1 MTAPQKLLY
10 IGAGEYHFEVTRHFS
25 STKEFVFIDTQPRS
39 CFESSELVFNE
50 EMYYASFIPRLTESA
65 ANHGFTLERTEE
77 LDNNYFTKIFSW
89 IQRIKYFGRIK
100 QTFPHVCPALLTFFN
115 SFTGQKIKYYI
126 STNIL
131 YNMCPELEK
140 DIASSEGLI
149 ISGFHPHK
157 VLLQHLSAPVPLYC
171 YDSTIYK
178 EDEKYVDDF
187 DNVVYWMFQ
196 NLDQVSN
203 YFSSL
208 YLVGTE
214 TGDLCRYSTIEAL
227 DAESEKRRRVVWE
240 SSYCLSLESSFV

>member
-10 IGAGEYHFEVTRHFS
+10 VGAGENHFEVTRHFS

-39 CFESSELVFNE
+39 YFESSELVFNE
-50 EMYYASFIPRLTESA
+50 QMYYESFLPRLMQTVAE
-65 ANHGFTLERTEE
+65 NGFTLERKEE
-77 LDNNYFTKIFSW
+77 LDANYFTKIFSW

-100 QTFPHVCPALLTFFN
+100 QTFPHLCPTLLTFFN
-115 SFTGQKIKYYI
+115 AFTGQKIKYYI

-140 DIASSEGLI
+140 DISSSEGLI

-157 VLLQHLSAPVPLYC
+157 VLLQYLTAPVHLYC

-178 EDEKYVDDF
+178 EDEKFVDDL

-203 YFSSL
+203 YFSPL
-208 YLVGTE
+208 CLVGSE
-214 TGDLCRYSTIEAL
+214 TGDLCYFSDIERL
-227 DAESEKRRRVVWE
+227 EEETQKRRKVQME
-240 SSYCLSLESSFV
+240 LLYYHSLSSSFV